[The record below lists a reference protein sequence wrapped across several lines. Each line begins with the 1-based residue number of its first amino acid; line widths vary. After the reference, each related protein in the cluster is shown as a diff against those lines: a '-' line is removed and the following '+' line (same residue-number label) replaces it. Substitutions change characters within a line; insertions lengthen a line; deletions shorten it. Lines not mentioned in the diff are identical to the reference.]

1 MERWMKTHGRG
12 TAAAASLLLAA
23 LIGLFSC
30 NTQSFAN
37 ARAAEPDQLVAAAAS
52 DPAPPLT
59 APPVRREVGPLPSL
73 APLVESVKGAVVNV
87 DVQANVRNARLG
99 MDSDPLERFFGVP
112 GRRPQPRQGTGSGF
126 IIDPSGRV
134 LTNNHVVE
142 DAVAIRVRLEDGRS
156 FEARV
161 LGRDPL
167 TDLALLQLEKV
178 DGKLPVVKLGDSDA
192 MRVGDYV
199 VAIGN
204 PFGLASSVSAGILSA
219 RARDI
224 HSGPYDDFLQT
235 DAAINPGNSGGPLFN
250 LRGEVI
256 GINTAIIGGG
266 TGIGFAVPSNIA
278 GELLPQLEK
287 GEVRRGWLGV
297 QIQDLKADLAEAL
310 KVPVKSGAVVMDVTK
325 GTPAD
330 KAGLQIDDVIA
341 AIDGKALN
349 GSKDLTRYI
358 ASRPPGSASEL
369 TVYRGGHKQALKVT
383 LGERPDLEGV
393 RGRGVAPQRTEER
406 SEKLGLTVRDAEPQM
421 GRGGGAG
428 QGAVIVDVT
437 PGSRADDANLQPGM
451 VIIEAGGEPVRNARD
466 FQRIIAK
473 APSGKSL
480 LLRLQMGE
488 GRFLRAL
495 PIP

>member
-1 MERWMKTHGRG
+1 MKTHGRG
-12 TAAAASLLLAA
+12 TAAAVSLVLAA

-30 NTQSFAN
+30 NTQSYASG
-37 ARAAEPDQLVAAAAS
+37 RAQDEQEQRIAAAN
-52 DPAPPLT
+52 DPAPAQS
-59 APPVRREVGPLPSL
+59 APAAAPQGGRELAPMPSL
-73 APLVESVKGAVVNV
+73 APLVESVKAAVVNV
-87 DVQANVRNARLG
+87 DVQAAVRGAALG
-99 MDSDPLERFFGVP
+99 TDTDPLERFFGVP

-126 IIDPSGRV
+126 IIDPQGRV

-142 DAVAIRVRLEDGRS
+142 DAVAIRVRLDDGRM
-156 FEARV
+156 FDARV

-178 DGKLPVVKLGDSDA
+178 QGKLPWVRLGDSDA

-266 TGIGFAVPSNIA
+266 TGIGFAVPSNMA
-278 GELLPQLEK
+278 RDLLPQLEK

-297 QIQDLKADLAEAL
+297 QIQDLKPDIAEAL
-310 KVPVKSGAVVMDVTK
+310 KAPVKSGAVVMDVNK

-330 KAGLQIDDVIA
+330 KAGIQIDDVIA
-341 AIDGKALN
+341 AIDGKPVST
-349 GSKDLTRYI
+349 SKDLTRLI
-358 ASRPPGSASEL
+358 GSHAPGTTSEL
-369 TVYRGGHKQALKVT
+369 TVYRGGQKRDVKVT

-393 RGRGVAPQRTEER
+393 RGRGAAPQRSEER

-421 GRGGGAG
+421 GRGGGG
-428 QGAVIVDVT
+428 QGALIVDVT
-437 PGSRADDANLQPGM
+437 PGSRADDANLAAGM
-451 VIIEAGGEPVRNARD
+451 VIIEAAGEPVRNARD
-466 FQRIIAK
+466 FQRIVSK

-480 LLRLQMGE
+480 LLRIQAGE
-488 GRFLRAL
+488 ARFLRAL